1 MKTDSAPFVFAIPY
15 SENTSRIQ
23 IQYKEEML
31 IKINPN
37 TKLLH
42 DGVDS
47 IPDHGFINNP
57 EQCRNALH
65 NKIEAVEKMIEQDN
79 LKGAVNKLKFDIK
92 DKLEKWLVD
101 DYQKENPE
109 QLSKVEVIELIRA
122 VIDRLSNQ

>member
-1 MKTDSAPFVFAIPY
+1 VKTDSAPFVFAIPY

-57 EQCRNALH
+57 EQHRNALH